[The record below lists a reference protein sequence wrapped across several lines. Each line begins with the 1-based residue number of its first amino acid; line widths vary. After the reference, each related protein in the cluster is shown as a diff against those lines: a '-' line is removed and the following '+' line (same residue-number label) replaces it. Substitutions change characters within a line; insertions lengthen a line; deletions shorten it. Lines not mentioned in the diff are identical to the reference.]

1 MQSETERLTNS
12 WRICIHSLTVL
23 AGFVLLSIL
32 FVHSSSAQTWESALV
47 RFGHDGKLVYTKD
60 ADGNRIP
67 DFSHAGYMGGGVAIP
82 VVPTVKTIAPI
93 IGDNT
98 ARIQAAIDSVGALPL
113 NANGFRGAL
122 LLGPG
127 TYDVYGTLRVNFS
140 GVVLRG
146 AGDGSDPL
154 TNTLLKGKGDTPHQR
169 TILIAGGGSGTMWRD
184 SVAGTRSNILDD
196 TVFVGARTFRVQNP
210 SRFAVGDNIIV
221 YHPCSGGWLTAIDS
235 GGTHFREPGAEEGV
249 DVPWE
254 LGSQPIVYNRFITG
268 IRGDTIFVDVPMFNH
283 LIRSLSQSY
292 IYKYSRSGLR
302 TKIGIEN
309 IRIDIETAGGTDEA
323 HAWDA
328 IALTQIEN
336 AWVKNCT
343 MLHFGQ
349 AGVETSTATRVTI
362 DSCKALDPVSIITG
376 ERRYNFNMYT
386 ASQQILV
393 SNCSTTGGR
402 HDFVSNGTSWTS
414 GCVFLNCTSEGT
426 NASSEGHRR
435 WTTGFLY
442 DNIVFRNA
450 NVSFVLGLY
459 NRGYYGTSHGWAIA
473 HSVLWNCDATGK
485 QVIVQ
490 RPPTAQ
496 NYAIGCKGTV
506 AGVSPPTP
514 FAEPQ
519 GYIEGSNLNG
529 LNPRSLY
536 LAQLSERLAAT
547 TVEEGWGGEF
557 TPQDLRLYQNFPNP
571 FNPTTTIRFSVGAY
585 GHTSLRVFDML
596 GREVAALVNEE
607 MKPGYYE
614 VWFEA
619 REYSSGIL
627 FCQLRSGN
635 AVQTKRMLLMR

>member
-235 GGTHFREPGAEEGV
+235 GGTHYREPGAEEGV

-376 ERRYNFNMYT
+376 ERRYN
-386 ASQQILV
+386 
-393 SNCSTTGGR
+393 
-402 HDFVSNGTSWTS
+402 
-414 GCVFLNCTSEGT
+414 
-426 NASSEGHRR
+426 
-435 WTTGFLY
+435 
-442 DNIVFRNA
+442 IVFRNA

-506 AGVSPPTP
+506 AGVSPPAP